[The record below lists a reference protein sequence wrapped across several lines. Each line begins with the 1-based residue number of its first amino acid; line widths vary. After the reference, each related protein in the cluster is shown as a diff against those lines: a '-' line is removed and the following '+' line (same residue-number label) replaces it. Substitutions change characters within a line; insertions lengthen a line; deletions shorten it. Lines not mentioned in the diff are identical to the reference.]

1 MAKKQQAMLNIL
13 TCSDWS
19 PVSVCGDSLCILDA
33 QNAFAD
39 LHENQQFF
47 FWHALQPSTALPSD
61 FSNVIPAREK
71 QGSEIQR
78 VECSALPLQQHTR
91 PDLKRPH
98 ALQAKCQESLPERS
112 LNCVFMAYCHL
123 IIKLRMF
130 LLYLKLFFLFCCQIS
145 PTLLYYNIVCHYAD
159 FRIWFFFYCVPNN
172 HLTLLLVKHNM
183 VFIFVKKTK
192 QKKNVV
198 LICFVH
204 FCFWILQ
211 KVNGTSESQLIK
223 NKISPAF
230 VQTTA
235 NWVTSYWY
243 SIKCHKYSLT
253 AYRPTIGSLWKS
265 NQSRFCINNKVIL
278 LYFKNYYYKS
288 TTL

>member
-39 LHENQQFF
+39 LHENLQKN

-71 QGSEIQR
+71 QGSEIQW

-145 PTLLYYNIVCHYAD
+145 PTLLYYNIVV
-159 FRIWFFFYCVPNN
+159 IMQ
-172 HLTLLLVKHNM
+172 TLGFGGFLLC
-183 VFIFVKKTK
+183 TK
-192 QKKNVV
+192 QT
-198 LICFVH
+198 LDPSFGETQYGFY
-204 FCFWILQ
+204 FCP
-211 KVNGTSESQLIK
+211 KIK
-223 NKISPAF
+223 
-230 VQTTA
+230 
-235 NWVTSYWY
+235 
-243 SIKCHKYSLT
+243 
-253 AYRPTIGSLWKS
+253 
-265 NQSRFCINNKVIL
+265 
-278 LYFKNYYYKS
+278 
-288 TTL
+288 

>member
-19 PVSVCGDSLCILDA
+19 PVSVCGDFLCILDA

-39 LHENQQFF
+39 LHENLQKN

-71 QGSEIQR
+71 QGSEIQW

-145 PTLLYYNIVCHYAD
+145 PTLLYYNIVVIMQTLG
-159 FRIWFFFYCVPNN
+159 FGFFYCVPNN
-172 HLTLLLVKHNM
+172 RLTLLLVKHNM
-183 VFIFVKKTK
+183 VFIFV
-192 QKKNVV
+192 QKLNSGFNLFCSLTFLFLNIAKGKW
-198 LICFVH
+198 H
-204 FCFWILQ
+204 F
-211 KVNGTSESQLIK
+211 
-223 NKISPAF
+223 
-230 VQTTA
+230 
-235 NWVTSYWY
+235 WVT
-243 SIKCHKYSLT
+243 
-253 AYRPTIGSLWKS
+253 AY
-265 NQSRFCINNKVIL
+265 
-278 LYFKNYYYKS
+278 
-288 TTL
+288 